1 MAYQYIAKA
10 WKRPDASFVKELMW
24 HRAVEWR
31 RQPAVFRIE
40 KPTRLDRA
48 RRLGYKAKQ
57 GFVLARVRVG
67 RSGFRKRRP
76 TSGRRQR
83 KMGVSKFKLAKSIK
97 LIAEERANKEF
108 PNLEVLNSYWVWED
122 GRYKW
127 FEVIMVDPS
136 HPAIRSDKNINWI
149 CNSAHRKRVYRGL
162 TSAGKEVRG
171 LHHRGRG
178 AEKVRPSRK
187 AVREKKEKA

>member
-1 MAYQYIAKA
+1 
-10 WKRPDASFVKELMW
+10 
-24 HRAVEWR
+24 
-31 RQPAVFRIE
+31 
-40 KPTRLDRA
+40 
-48 RRLGYKAKQ
+48 
-57 GFVLARVRVG
+57 
-67 RSGFRKRRP
+67 
-76 TSGRRQR
+76 
-83 KMGVSKFKLAKSIK
+83 MGVTKIKLAKNMK

-136 HPAIRSDKNINWI
+136 HPTIQSDKNINWI
-149 CNSAHRKRVYRGL
+149 CDSTHRGRVYRGL

-178 AEKVRPSRK
+178 AEKARPSRS
-187 AVREKKEKA
+187 AVRKKKEKA